1 MSLWNQIE
9 APNADG
15 FVQRLL
21 ATGGE
26 IYGVIL
32 NDQASL
38 DQLGDQLKEA
48 PYKGFPKAPAMYI
61 KPRNTIVGS
70 GAEIELPKGETS
82 VEVGAVLGVVM
93 GKAASKVTLTEAA
106 DHIAGYVS
114 VADLSLP
121 HDSYYRPAIR
131 EKCFDGACPVGEP
144 VVANAIADVTKLQIE
159 TVINGQTVARR
170 DLSDLHRSIPQLL
183 CDVTEFM
190 MLKPGDILLTG
201 VIYQAPQAHI
211 GHVVRVRIAQVG
223 SVEFRLQKA
232 GSEDPI

>member
-38 DQLGDQLKEA
+38 DRLGDQLKEP
-48 PYKGFPKAPAMYI
+48 PYKGSPKAPAMYI
-61 KPRNTIVGS
+61 KPRNTIVGN
-70 GAEIELPKGETS
+70 GAEIELPQGEAS
-82 VEVGAVLGVVM
+82 VEIGAVLGVVV
-93 GKAASKVTLTEAA
+93 GKAASRVSLAEAV
-106 DHIAGYVS
+106 DHIAGYIP

-131 EKCFDGACPVGEP
+131 EKCFDGACPVGDP
-144 VVANAIADVTKLQIE
+144 VAANTISDVAGLEIE
-159 TVINGQTVARR
+159 TIVNGQTVASRT
-170 DLSDLHRSIPQLL
+170 LSDPYRSIPQLI

-190 MLKPGDILLTG
+190 TLKPGDILLSG
-201 VIYQAPQAHI
+201 VTFQAPQAQR
-211 GHVVRVRIAQVG
+211 GDNVRVRVSKVG
-223 SVEFRLQKA
+223 SVVFTVKSSVAEA
-232 GSEDPI
+232 SI